1 MFHLFIFRSLWYDR
15 WINAAVLLGV
25 FCATAV
31 LTGALLVGDSM
42 RGSLKALTL
51 NRLEQIDTVLLA
63 PAFIT
68 PPDFIPNDFWMESV
82 PVIYLP
88 AVAESG
94 GKVCGIQILGIK
106 YFDNSIF
113 ADNFYVNNISDN
125 DIIVNRTLAEQLGI
139 STGSVISLRLNPPQQ
154 IPPESSLGRRDQL
167 IRTKLTVNL
176 VAPDHG
182 ISRFSLKADQ
192 RPEPLLIVPLSWLQQ
207 KLGVG
212 EKINT
217 VFFPTQNSET
227 ISTEQQRKSLEQLFK
242 PTLDD
247 FGITAE
253 IRNEQYYIKSTR
265 LLFTKPQADA
275 IQKALPNTQ
284 PGLLYLATSIRATKN
299 NRESPYSTIY
309 AANINTTNN
318 DKISIGTN
326 NLKDNEIILNRW
338 TADDLDAEIGDEIE
352 LTWFEPDNVNITKF
366 KKFKLSAIL
375 PMDGLG
381 ADAHL
386 VPEIQGFTDEESI
399 ADWDPP
405 FPFDAKKIRKKDED
419 YWDKYRAA
427 PKAFLLLKT
436 ARELFGSRFGN
447 TTTFLTEYNTETIK
461 NWEQKLTPSVFGLNF
476 IPVKEQGIT
485 ASAGTTPFSVLF
497 LSFSFFIIASALMLV
512 LMLFRLSVDRKAKQ
526 IGICLA
532 AGWTPL
538 FIAKGLLI
546 EGAILA
552 VGGAFLGTLL
562 SIVYARLMV
571 YGLTTWWVNAVTVP
585 FLTLYVNP
593 LSLIIGFVSGSVL
606 AVLTI
611 TLTLRKSVSSPIKS
625 LLAGTLSITETGTKN
640 YSGTKNYFC
649 QKKFPFHSYWFTLII
664 LLVISVLMLIGF
676 SVHFNNPVVCAGL
689 FFSLGV
695 LILVSGLRQ
704 VHYYSCAGGSNS
716 PFIRSLF
723 SFAVSNIS
731 RYPVRNTLCIGLIAS
746 TCFLI
751 LSISVFQMDASS
763 YYSKQQ
769 LIAETQFPVYENLN
783 SSEGRSNI
791 SIQQSDSIWFEQN
804 AIRVQS
810 FRVRDGDNAGCLN
823 LYQPLNPRILGVP
836 KEKDWPDLDKPI
848 TIDEDG
854 IRRVPIFLD
863 TNTAM
868 YSLHIYGGVGSF
880 YEIEDGQG
888 GKIRCEITGLLT
900 NSLFQGDILMSEQN
914 LLTLFPDVAGY
925 RFFIVDSN
933 LSVDK
938 NDHELVSFLYRNL
951 GDYGVTAESNTH
963 RLQRFFAVQ
972 NTYLAT
978 FQSLGGIGL
987 LLGLFGLAAVQFR
1000 NVFERRK
1007 ELALLNTLGFRPSRI
1022 LLLLLYENFTV
1033 LFLGLFLAILASV
1046 FSLFPQFLFTQWKVN
1061 PLSAAIQFSWLLGGM
1076 VIIGVLSNIAA
1087 ALAVLKIPV
1096 AKELAEEH

>member
-1 MFHLFIFRSLWYDR
+1 MNLFHLFIFRSLWYDR

-51 NRLEQIDTVLLA
+51 NRLEQIDTVLLT
-63 PAFIT
+63 PSFIT
-68 PPDFIPNDFWMESV
+68 PPDFIPNDFWIESV

-88 AVAESG
+88 AVAESD
-94 GKVCGIQILGIK
+94 GKVCGIRILGIK
-106 YFDNSIF
+106 YFDNNILSG
-113 ADNFYVNNISDN
+113 NFYTDRISDN
-125 DIIVNRTLAEQLGI
+125 DIIINRTLAEQLGI
-139 STGSVISLRLNPPQQ
+139 SSGSVISLRLNPPQQ

-167 IRTKLTVNL
+167 IRTKLTVNF
-176 VAPDHG
+176 VAPDQG
-182 ISRFSLKADQ
+182 MSRFSLKADQ

-212 EKINT
+212 EKINA
-217 VFFPTQNSET
+217 VFFPTRNSET
-227 ISTEQQRKSLEQLFK
+227 VSTEQQRKLLKQLFK

-253 IRNEQYYIKSTR
+253 IKNEQYYIKSTR

-275 IQKALPNTQ
+275 IQQVLPNAK
-284 PGLLYLATSIRATKN
+284 PGLLYLAASIRASKN
-299 NRESPYSTIY
+299 NRETPYSTIY
-309 AANINTTNN
+309 ATHFDTTNN
-318 DKISIGTN
+318 YNTSIAIN

-338 TADDLDAEIGDEIE
+338 TADDLDVKVGDEIE
-352 LTWFEPDNVNITKF
+352 LTWFEPDDVNVTRSQ
-366 KKFKLSAIL
+366 KFKLTAIL

-386 VPEIQGFTDEESI
+386 VPEIQGFTDEAAI

-419 YWDKYRAA
+419 YWDNYRAA
-427 PKAFLLLKT
+427 PKVFLSLKNS
-436 ARELFGSRFGN
+436 RKLFGSRFGN
-447 TTTFLTEYNTETIK
+447 TTTFLTEHNTETTK
-461 NWEQKLTPSVFGLNF
+461 NWEQKLTLSVFGLNF

-485 ASAGTTPFSVLF
+485 ASAGTTPFSILF
-497 LSFSFFIIASALMLV
+497 LSFSFFIIVSALMLV
-512 LMLFRLSVDRKAKQ
+512 LMLFRLSVERKAKQ
-526 IGICLA
+526 VGICLA
-532 AGWTPL
+532 SGWTPL

-552 VGGAFLGTLL
+552 VAGAFLGTLL

-611 TLTLRKSVSSPIKS
+611 TLTLRKIVRSPVKS
-625 LLAGTLSITETGTKN
+625 LLAATLSITETGTR
-640 YSGTKNYFC
+640 NYFC
-649 QKKFPFHSYWFTLII
+649 QTKFSFYSFGFTLII
-664 LLVISVLMLIGF
+664 LFVLLVLSLVGF
-676 SVHFNNPVVCAGL
+676 FVHFDNPVVCAGL
-689 FFSLGV
+689 FFGLGV
-695 LILVSGLRQ
+695 LILVSGLWQ
-704 VHYYSCAGGSNS
+704 IHYYFGAGGNNS
-716 PFIRSLF
+716 LFIRSLF
-723 SFAVSNIS
+723 GFAVSNIS
-731 RYPVRNTLCIGLIAS
+731 RYPARSTLCIGLIAS

-769 LIAETQFPVYENLN
+769 LVVETQFPVYENLN
-783 SSEGRSNI
+783 TAEGRGNI
-791 SIQQSDSIWFEQN
+791 SIQKSDSIWFEQN
-804 AIRVQS
+804 GVRIQS

-836 KEKDWPDLDKPI
+836 KKQDWSDLDKPI

-854 IRRVPIFLD
+854 IRRVPIILD
-863 TNTAM
+863 ANTAM
-868 YSLHIYGGVGSF
+868 YSLHIYGGIGSF
-880 YEIEDGQG
+880 YEIDDGQG
-888 GKIRCEITGLLT
+888 GKIRCEITDLLT

-925 RFFIVDSN
+925 RFFIIDSS
-933 LSVDK
+933 LAADK
-938 NDHELVSFLYRNL
+938 NNNDLVSFLYRNL
-951 GDYGVTAESNTH
+951 GDYGVTAESAVH

-987 LLGLFGLAAVQFR
+987 LLGLFGLAVVQFR

-1007 ELALLNTLGFRPSRI
+1007 ELALLNTVGFRPSRI
-1022 LLLLLYENFTV
+1022 LLLLLYENFV
-1033 LFLGLFLAILASV
+1033 ILFLGLFLAILASV
-1046 FSLFPQFLFTQWKVN
+1046 VSLFPQFLFTRWEVN
-1061 PLSAAIQFSWLLGGM
+1061 PLSIVVSFSWLLGGM
-1076 VIIGVLSNIAA
+1076 IMIGVLSNVAA
-1087 ALAVLKIPV
+1087 SLAVLKIPI